1 MAMGLICFF
10 TVRPRVILTAYP
22 STNVHEGQLLTLTC
36 NYTSNIKYG
45 TIQWLKKIETSSNT
59 SEHIE
64 SENRSISFDKVERNN
79 MGQYICQVTNRIGTD
94 SSKINITVSCK
105 YTCFEICMNTIEQI
119 MIKTTTTIV
128 IIIQ

>member
-1 MAMGLICFF
+1 M
-10 TVRPRVILTAYP
+10 ILTAYP

-36 NYTSNIKYG
+36 NYTSNIPYG
-45 TIQWLKKIETSSNT
+45 KIQWLKKIETSSST
-59 SEHIE
+59 REHIE
-64 SENRSISFDKVERNN
+64 SGNRSISFDKVGRND

-105 YTCFEICMNTIEQI
+105 YKCFEICMNTIEKI

-128 IIIQ
+128 IIMQ